1 MEPRLIHGG
10 ALRLEDRMTK
20 ASLNLDV
27 VSDAVCPWCYIG
39 KRNLDAALAQLTDL
53 QVTVNW
59 RPFQLDPTI
68 PREGI
73 SRHEYMARKF
83 GPEKIG
89 EIHTRLEGVGKAV
102 GIDFA
107 FDRIEKSPN
116 TLNAHRLIRWSQSS
130 GKQTQ
135 VVEALFN
142 TYFTQGKDIGAQSV
156 LTDIAAGAG
165 LDAREIGA
173 ALQTDHDE
181 KDVQEEIATA
191 MRMGVSG
198 VPFFIIAGRYG
209 MSGAQPPDMLADVI
223 RKASTETEA

>member
-1 MEPRLIHGG
+1 
-10 ALRLEDRMTK
+10 MTK
-20 ASLNLDV
+20 AALTLDV
-27 VSDAVCPWCYIG
+27 VSDSVCPWCYVG
-39 KRNLDAALAQLTDL
+39 KRNLDAALAQITDL
-53 QVTVNW
+53 DVTVSW

-73 SRHEYMARKF
+73 SRHDYMARKF
-83 GPEKIG
+83 GPEKIK
-89 EIHTRLEGVGKAV
+89 EIHTRLEGIGKAA

-107 FDRIEKSPN
+107 FDKIEKSPN
-116 TLNAHRLIRWSQSS
+116 TLNAHRLIRWSQAS
-130 GKQTQ
+130 GKQTD
-135 VVEALFN
+135 VVEALFCA
-142 TYFTQGKDIGAQSV
+142 YFTQGKDIGAQTV
-156 LTDIAAGAG
+156 LTDIARDFG

-181 KDVQEEIATA
+181 KEVQEEIATA

-223 RKASTETEA
+223 RKAAAEATA

>member
-1 MEPRLIHGG
+1 
-10 ALRLEDRMTK
+10 MTK
-20 ASLNLDV
+20 AALTLDV
-27 VSDAVCPWCYIG
+27 VSDSVCPWCYVG
-39 KRNLDAALAQLTDL
+39 KRNLDAALAQITDL
-53 QVTVNW
+53 DVTVSW

-73 SRHEYMARKF
+73 SRHDYMARKF
-83 GPEKIG
+83 GPEKIK
-89 EIHTRLEGVGKAV
+89 EIHTRLEGIGKAA

-107 FDRIEKSPN
+107 FDKIEKSPN
-116 TLNAHRLIRWSQSS
+116 TLNAHRLIRWSQAS
-130 GKQTQ
+130 GKQTD
-135 VVEALFN
+135 VVESLFCA
-142 TYFTQGKDIGAQSV
+142 YFTQGKDIGAQTV
-156 LTDIAAGAG
+156 LTDIARDFG

-181 KDVQEEIATA
+181 KEVQEEIATA

-223 RKASTETEA
+223 RKAAAETQA